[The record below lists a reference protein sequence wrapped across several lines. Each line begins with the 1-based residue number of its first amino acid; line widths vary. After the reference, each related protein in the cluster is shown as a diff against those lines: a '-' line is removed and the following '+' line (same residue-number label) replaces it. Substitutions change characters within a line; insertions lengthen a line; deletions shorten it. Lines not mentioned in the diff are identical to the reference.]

1 MNQQWETTRRQ
12 LAAAG
17 RVIDARTGKPLQG
30 ATVTITEMP
39 VVFEKWLALKAL
51 QYGAQWGG
59 MPERQDR
66 RRSRLDGSFYFMDL
80 PDGDYQFS
88 ATLPSMGRRYG
99 TAEAEV
105 SVLRDNT
112 GRVKVAFVDLA
123 LQPTVVEGK
132 ITGAGQ
138 KGAVAMAQVRVKGSG
153 EQSFTDAKGH
163 YALAAV
169 EPGERSI
176 QAFAQGY
183 RPAVQKVSV
192 KMAGGTGTLNFSLTK
207 TNS

>member
-1 MNQQWETTRRQ
+1 VSEQWEITRRQ

-17 RVIDARTGKPLQG
+17 RVIDARTGKALQG
-30 ATVTITEMP
+30 ATVTMTAMP
-39 VVFEKWLALKAL
+39 VAFQKKLALKAL
-51 QYGAQWGG
+51 QYGAQWSG
-59 MPERQDR
+59 MPERLDR

-80 PDGDYQFS
+80 PDGDYQLS
-88 ATLPSMGRRYG
+88 ATLPGMGRRYG
-99 TAEAEV
+99 NAEAAVNV
-105 SVLRDNT
+105 SRDNT

-138 KGAVAMAQVRVKGSG
+138 KGAVAMAQVRVQGSG
-153 EQSFTDAKGH
+153 EQSFSDTKGH
-163 YALAAV
+163 YTLACV

-192 KMAGGTGTLNFSLTK
+192 KTAGGTGTLNFSLTK
-207 TNS
+207 ANS